1 MVYNTIYELQWEG
14 SPGDWYFNIF
24 LLISA
29 VLAILKAIDC
39 WKEKTFFTS
48 IIFIVI
54 AILAAGFSAGNFYY
68 GRQYDMN
75 TENAYVE
82 AYKNGNYKIVEG
94 RVKDFTKARQ
104 GYYFY
109 IDTMCFDYEGP
120 KIEEG
125 SLVKIFYI
133 EEGEGGET
141 YHIMR
146 VDLCE
151 DKN

>member
-1 MVYNTIYELQWEG
+1 MVYNTIYELQWES
-14 SPGDWYFNIF
+14 SPEGFFENILF
-24 LLISA
+24 LIFA
-29 VLAILKAIDC
+29 VLAIFKAVDC

-48 IIFIVI
+48 IFFIVI
-54 AILAAGFSAGNFYY
+54 AILAAGFSAGNFYWEWK
-68 GRQYDMN
+68 YDMN
-75 TENAYVE
+75 EENAYVE
-82 AYKNGNYKIVEG
+82 AYENGNYKIVEG

-120 KIEEG
+120 KLEDG
-125 SLVKIFYI
+125 ALVKIFYI

>member
-1 MVYNTIYELQWEG
+1 MVYNTIYELQWES
-14 SPGDWYFNIF
+14 SPEGFFENIL
-24 LLISA
+24 LLIFA
-29 VLAILKAIDC
+29 VLAIFKAVDC
-39 WKEKTFFTS
+39 WKEKEKNLS
-48 IIFIVI
+48 IIFVLV
-54 AILAAGFSAGNFYY
+54 AVLSARFGSLSLYWEWK
-68 GRQYDMN
+68 YDMN
-75 TENAYVE
+75 EENVYVE
-82 AYKNGNYKIVEG
+82 AYENGNYKIVEG

-120 KIEEG
+120 KLEDG
-125 SLVKIFYI
+125 ALVKIFYI